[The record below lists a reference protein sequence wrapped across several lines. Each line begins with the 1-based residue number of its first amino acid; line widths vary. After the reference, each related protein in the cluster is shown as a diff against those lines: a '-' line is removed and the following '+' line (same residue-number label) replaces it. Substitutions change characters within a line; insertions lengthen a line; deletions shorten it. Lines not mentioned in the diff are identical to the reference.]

1 MESLDRRR
9 ERRQRRTLKRLRA
22 VRTGVG
28 LLAAALA
35 LFLAVRLGASLF
47 SSGKADAA
55 GTGSAGASVS
65 GQAVQAGGGEAPQ
78 DGDPQAGKAAE
89 AAAATKLE
97 ALREKFPDG
106 KYWNHMSL
114 EKSPGPDSVTDLPCD
129 HAAYGEAY
137 CNSYNGATSELF
149 PQYEDPCQCLGF
161 ASMLSD
167 LVFGESAPV
176 SIHRSWEQLRVGD
189 QIRLTSEEHS
199 MVVIEK
205 SGDWVRVAECNAD
218 YQTCRIGWG
227 RELSRQQLE
236 DYGEELEYITR
247 YEK

>member
-1 MESLDRRR
+1 MENLDRRQR
-9 ERRQRRTLKRLRA
+9 ERRQRRQLKRLRA
-22 VRTGVG
+22 ARYGIG
-28 LLAAALA
+28 FLAAALA

-47 SSGKADAA
+47 SSGEADAA
-55 GTGSAGASVS
+55 GTLSAP
-65 GQAVQAGGGEAPQ
+65 GQAAQAGGGGAPR

-114 EKSPGPDSVTDLPCD
+114 EESPGPDSVTDLPCD
-129 HAAYGEAY
+129 HAAYGETY
-137 CNSYNGATSELF
+137 CNSYSGATAELF

-205 SGDWVRVAECNAD
+205 SGDRVRVAECNAD
-218 YQTCRIGWG
+218 YQTCRISWG

-247 YEK
+247 YEE